1 MHRLPQLVQPAPDRA
16 IQQILLG
23 PLDRR
28 RVSQRLEQH
37 GGRVLAVPS
46 DRTAASTGDHD
57 RIGIIDLDKDV
68 IGARPRSPDR
78 GDQALPAFI
87 RAQVAN
93 RTFAM
98 IGTSLLETP
107 GEATA
112 DIALIEGD

>member
-1 MHRLPQLVQPAPDRA
+1 
-16 IQQILLG
+16 
-23 PLDRR
+23 
-28 RVSQRLEQH
+28 
-37 GGRVLAVPS
+37 VLAVPS
-46 DRTAASTGDHD
+46 DRTAASTREHN

-68 IGARPRSPDR
+68 IGARPRTPDGR
-78 GDQALPAFI
+78 DQALPAFI

-98 IGTSLLETP
+98 IGTSLLEAS